1 MNLFK
6 KVSLEQYLEAV
17 GKTGKEVI
25 KEYEDIKIPSRGTK
39 YSAGY
44 DFYAPYDFTLAPGET
59 IKIATGIRVIL
70 DSDKFLAI
78 VPRSGLGFKYRLQL
92 NNTVGKVASI
102 TRSKNHNMK
111 NNMILFKQCRLW
123 LKLTENH
130 RE

>member
-92 NNTVGKVASI
+92 NNTVGKVA
-102 TRSKNHNMK
+102 
-111 NNMILFKQCRLW
+111 
-123 LKLTENH
+123 
-130 RE
+130 